1 MTKKKPKQV
10 LSIPIYNW
18 IKNKIS
24 TGHYKEGDK
33 IPSEAQLR
41 QQFNVS
47 SSVVR
52 EALSQLKNEGLV
64 TSHQG
69 KGVFVNPRGN
79 RSAFRLEFDEL
90 PTDTK
95 NLSHVIELLMAIE
108 SAAAKYAAIR
118 RTESD
123 LKNIRRALIAMEYA
137 IACDKLGDKEDFNFH
152 QAIVDATHNQHFIA
166 LNDYLE
172 KQVRQLI
179 RSARSNTAQYHQNLI
194 QFVQQE
200 HKAIFDAIEKQ
211 DPEAAEKAAEIHL
224 RNAATRLDTYIN
236 YASQSSDNTP

>member
-1 MTKKKPKQV
+1 MTTRKPRQV

-18 IKNKIS
+18 IKDKIS

-33 IPSEAQLR
+33 ILSESQLR
-41 QQFNVS
+41 QKFEVS

-69 KGVFVNPRGN
+69 KGVFVNPRGS
-79 RSAFRLEFDEL
+79 RSSFRLEFDIQQ
-90 PTDTK
+90 TDTK
-95 NLSHVIELLMAIE
+95 NLSHVIELLMAVE

-123 LKNIRRALIAMEYA
+123 LKNIKRALIAMEYA
-137 IACDKLGDKEDFNFH
+137 IACDKLGDVEDFNFH
-152 QAIVDATHNQHFIA
+152 QSIVDATHNKHFIA
-166 LNDYLE
+166 LNNYLE

-179 RSARSNTAQYHQNLI
+179 RSARSNTSQYHQNLI

-200 HKAIFDAIEKQ
+200 HKAIFEAIEKQ
-211 DPEAAEKAAEIHL
+211 DPEAAKKAAETHL
-224 RNAATRLDTYIN
+224 RNAAKRLDTYIN
-236 YASQSSDNTP
+236 DTN